1 MWPKKKIF
9 FKIYLIRILTFGKC
23 LVVER
28 SLALEALEALL
39 VIVAELPR
47 HLLSLEHLEGEV
59 SIVAPNLLI
68 DLRQKLTFLHNMKKK
83 NNLYLLRIC

>member
-1 MWPKKKIF
+1 M
-9 FKIYLIRILTFGKC
+9 IYLIRILTFGKC

-39 VIVAELPR
+39 VVVAELPR

-83 NNLYLLRIC
+83 NNLYLLRIS